1 MPLLFDTPR
10 GTTSSMSECISTM
23 WARPFVISNKWVRNT
38 EELLVVRRKANFYK
52 NQNDKFIKHEEEF
65 TTWIICFT
73 CLIQAVR
80 LLIHLVAHGGN
91 CTIGLWAHHPTIA
104 KNNEKQKNFQKFRN
118 NDSHKMNKSAHMRS
132 MIVNSVHAG
141 TNHARNNC
149 VSCMDCLVKL

>member
-1 MPLLFDTPR
+1 MVGIVLLACEP
-10 GTTSSMSECISTM
+10 
-23 WARPFVISNKWVRNT
+23 N
-38 EELLVVRRKANFYK
+38 
-52 NQNDKFIKHEEEF
+52 
-65 TTWIICFT
+65 
-73 CLIQAVR
+73 
-80 LLIHLVAHGGN
+80 
-91 CTIGLWAHHPTIA
+91 HPTIA